1 MASTTGAEKYAGLQP
16 DLEKT
21 TSRKSHS
28 NVPPPELL
36 SDDADAELLGK
47 QLSAS
52 SSLSCADI
60 VR

>member
-1 MASTTGAEKYAGLQP
+1 MASTTGVEKYAGLQP

-36 SDDADAELLGK
+36 ADDADAELLGK
-47 QLSAS
+47 QLSKS
-52 SSLSCADI
+52 NSLRFADI